1 MGWIVL
7 FSRAALAARSL
18 VMNAYLLVALGGAL
32 GASLRYGAGQVAVR
46 FTDASG
52 LYATFFVNVVGSA
65 LIGVL
70 MAWLSAR
77 EQNELTHSLFLL
89 LGVGVLGGFTTFS
102 AFSLEVVH
110 MINSGQAAKGV
121 GYAIASVV
129 GGVVALL
136 NTFTHARRL
145 LA

>member
-1 MGWIVL
+1 
-7 FSRAALAARSL
+7 
-18 VMNAYLLVALGGAL
+18 MNAYLLVALGGAL
-32 GASLRYGAGQVAVR
+32 GASLRYGAGQAAARVSDTPGLVA
-46 FTDASG
+46 T
-52 LYATFFVNVVGSA
+52 LFVNVVGSA

-77 EQNELTHSLFLL
+77 EQDELTHSLFLL

-110 MINSGQAAKGV
+110 MINSGQAVRGA

-136 NTFTHARRL
+136 ITFTLARRL